1 MNVIRPI
8 QKQYYGDDNRWFLGY
23 IINSA
28 PPAGLEGRVKV
39 RIIGV
44 HNPSTNEVPEKD
56 LPWAQVLIPTTEGGS
71 SGIGRI
77 PNLNKGAFVFGIFL
91 DGVASQIPLVL
102 GSLPHTELPTAIQS
116 ERRSD
121 LLDTF
126 NYDQKR
132 IQNVSISTILKD
144 DESDAGIPI
153 RRQQSMKFF
162 IDNGYTVMHAAA
174 ITGALEIASQF
185 KTYGSGTTTTNTG
198 PTTVGIANWKVDSSV
213 GNRYAGLIKF
223 ANSYKPAT
231 DWKLYSVQLQ
241 YVLFELRTR
250 FNLANSKLLV
260 TDNIKDASQI
270 VNKYYLKQT
279 TQTDQAATRAYDE
292 VMV

>member
-1 MNVIRPI
+1 MNILRPI
-8 QKQYYGDDNRWFLGY
+8 KKQYYGDDNRWFLGY

-44 HNPSTNEVPEKD
+44 HNPSTNEIPEKD

-77 PNLNKGAFVFGIFL
+77 PQLTKGAFVFGVFL
-91 DGVASQIPLVL
+91 DGSTSQIPLVL

-116 ERRSD
+116 DRRSS
-121 LLDTF
+121 LENTF

-132 IQNVSISTILKD
+132 IQNVTIEPLYRDEEQNPGIS
-144 DESDAGIPI
+144 I

-162 IDNGYTVMHAAA
+162 IDNGYKIIHAAA
-174 ITGALEIASQF
+174 ITGALEIASKF
-185 KTYGSGTTTTNTG
+185 ITYGGKAND
-198 PTTVGIANWKVDSSV
+198 GIANWKVDGSI
-213 GNRYAGLIKF
+213 GNRFSGLIRF
-223 ANSYKPAT
+223 SQGYRPAV

-250 FNLANSKLLV
+250 FNLANSKLLA
-260 TDNIKDASQI
+260 TDNIKDASAA
-270 VNKYYLKQT
+270 VNKYYLNSNASS
-279 TQTDQAATRAYDE
+279 DQVAQRAYDE
-292 VMV
+292 VLT

>member
-1 MNVIRPI
+1 MNVLRPI

-71 SGIGRI
+71 SGIGKI
-77 PNLNKGAFVFGIFL
+77 PQLTKGAFVFGIFL
-91 DGVASQIPLVL
+91 DGTASQIPLVL

-116 ERRSD
+116 DRRTS
-121 LLDTF
+121 LDNTF

-132 IQNVSISTILKD
+132 IQNVTIESLYKD
-144 DESDAGIPI
+144 DEQNPGISI

-162 IDNGYTVMHAAA
+162 IDNGYRIIHAAA
-174 ITGALEIASQF
+174 ITGALEVASKF
-185 KTYGSGTTTTNTG
+185 VTYGGKAND
-198 PTTVGIANWKVDSSV
+198 GIANWKVDGSV
-213 GNRYAGLIKF
+213 GNRFSGLIRF
-223 ANSYKPAT
+223 AQEYRPSL

-250 FNLANSKLLV
+250 FNLANSKLLSA
-260 TDNIKDASQI
+260 DNIKDASKA
-270 VNKYYLKQT
+270 VNKYYLQSNNKS
-279 TQTDQAATRAYDE
+279 DQVAQRAYDE
-292 VMV
+292 VLT